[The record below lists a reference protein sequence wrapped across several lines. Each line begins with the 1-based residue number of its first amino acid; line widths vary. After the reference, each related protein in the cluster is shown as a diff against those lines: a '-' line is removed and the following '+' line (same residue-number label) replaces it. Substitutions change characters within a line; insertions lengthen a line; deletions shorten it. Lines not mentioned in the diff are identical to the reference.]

1 MYNALVLVTIY
12 DYISDCLQL
21 AIMFI
26 NTISKQINIRTINQ
40 LLWQRVPYLYSIGEE
55 GIAVAI

>member
-1 MYNALVLVTIY
+1 MYKALVLATIY
-12 DYISDCLQL
+12 NYISDYLQL

-40 LLWQRVPYLYSIGEE
+40 LLWQRIPYLYSIGKER
-55 GIAVAI
+55 IAVEI